1 MTNFSLTKH
10 AENRLSERSSLS
22 REEFLGVLDF
32 DRLVLI
38 GLEQSYSSNSYLFF
52 SLKDSDF
59 FVVIIDVK
67 TNEIITVLPIEYW
80 LNLNEKGNY
89 KIIKKLTRNKL
100 FEAVYKQDKKH
111 KLIEF
116 PPQCGRGS
124 IIFLVCGEKKDRNI
138 IATKV
143 AAKFFI
149 EDFINSSK
157 DEIISKI
164 KKRFLACESDYLIR
178 IEEFSVGYGQKITS
192 LNDKKFFY
200 EIESYDYVYRHAIN
214 SFSIRKMHSKKYPIF
229 ETLSWG

>member
-1 MTNFSLTKH
+1 MTIFSLTRH
-10 AENRLSERSSLS
+10 AENRLSNRSSLS
-22 REEFLGVLDF
+22 REEFLRVLDF

-59 FVVIIDVK
+59 FVVVIDVK
-67 TNEIITVLPIEYW
+67 TNEIITILPIDFW

-89 KIIKKLTRNKL
+89 KITKKLTRNKL

-116 PPQCGRGS
+116 PPKCDRNS
-124 IIFLVCGEKKDRNI
+124 VSFLVCGEKKGMSL

-143 AAKFFI
+143 AVRFSIDDFMNVAKEKI
-149 EDFINSSK
+149 IN
-157 DEIISKI
+157 KI
-164 KKRFLACESDYLIR
+164 KEKFLACESDYFKK
-178 IEEFSVGYGQKITS
+178 IEEFSVGYGHKISS
-192 LNDKKFFY
+192 LHDKKFFY
-200 EIESYDYVYRHAIN
+200 EIEDYDHVYRHAMN
-214 SFSIRKMHSKKYPIF
+214 SFSMRNIHSKEYPIF